1 MILVTGATGAVGRPL
16 LEALASRGAKV
27 RALTRSPGRT
37 QFPAGV
43 DVAVGDPSRPETIA
57 AHLDG
62 VRAVFLNSRAIRE
75 ATPELA
81 GLAREHGVSRLVA
94 LSAYNVEQ
102 DLALQPSRYIG
113 DRNRECE
120 AAAESSG
127 LEWVSLRAQ
136 VFANMA
142 LPQWGGQLAQGDEV
156 AWPYPG
162 FAEAPIDPRDVAEV
176 AAHALL
182 GDDLLGRKPVLT
194 GPAAVTQAAMLA
206 TIAEA
211 TGRPLHY
218 RESTLVE
225 FAGLIAA
232 MGLPPELAASFIAR
246 YAALQGREPELT
258 CEVEQ
263 VLGRPPRSYRDWVA
277 DNALAFAREP
287 ATRRATVR

>member
-1 MILVTGATGAVGRPL
+1 MAEPAIAV
-16 LEALASRGAKV
+16 
-27 RALTRSPGRT
+27 
-37 QFPAGV
+37 
-43 DVAVGDPSRPETIA
+43 
-57 AHLDG
+57 
-62 VRAVFLNSRAIRE
+62 
-75 ATPELA
+75 
-81 GLAREHGVSRLVA
+81 
-94 LSAYNVEQ
+94 
-102 DLALQPSRYIG
+102 
-113 DRNRECE
+113 
-120 AAAESSG
+120 
-127 LEWVSLRAQ
+127 
-136 VFANMA
+136 
-142 LPQWGGQLAQGDEV
+142 
-156 AWPYPG
+156 
-162 FAEAPIDPRDVAEV
+162 AEA